1 MSSWNG
7 KERRAPHYER
17 RQQERRR
24 SMRYATE
31 TLIVLDGVTWVDN
44 QGTDRRLKVRRRE
57 DRELIARRV
66 LNDLAS

>member
-1 MSSWNG
+1 MSSWKGN
-7 KERRAPHYER
+7 ERRAPHYER
-17 RQQERRR
+17 RKQERRR

-57 DRELIARRV
+57 DRELIARIV

>member
-17 RQQERRR
+17 RKQERRR

-31 TLIVLDGVTWVDN
+31 TLIVLDGVTWIDS

-57 DRELIARRV
+57 DRELIARIV

>member
-1 MSSWNG
+1 
-7 KERRAPHYER
+7 
-17 RQQERRR
+17 
-24 SMRYATE
+24 MRYATE